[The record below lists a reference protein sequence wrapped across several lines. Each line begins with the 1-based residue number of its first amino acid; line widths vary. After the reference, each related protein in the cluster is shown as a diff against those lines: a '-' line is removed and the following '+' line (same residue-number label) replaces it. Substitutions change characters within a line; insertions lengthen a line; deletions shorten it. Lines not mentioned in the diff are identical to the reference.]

1 MSPLRTLRSRSIL
14 LVALPVIAGCSA
26 IGMELPNYGFYGF
39 APRPDGAKLRTML
52 AAEQAEGVVGNPPP
66 VLGEATFTLDT
77 VMVDGKEAWLLTRS
91 RSGKGVTTQV
101 DSAWLDRWSLRPIMT
116 WGSTPKGELRMK
128 YDRRSVS
135 RERFSKGRR
144 QGGGRILLDAEP
156 YAEPGIELVIASMP
170 LKEDFGGSLP
180 IVSPLKPDE
189 LSWLRFRVAQRAVA
203 PADNGVMRTVFV
215 VEGDVNGVVRRYWI
229 DADDRSVIKWE
240 EPGPDGTTIRWSRGR
255 AQPRLKVFEVEK
267 LGG

>member
-1 MSPLRTLRSRSIL
+1 ML

-77 VMVDGKEAWLLTRS
+77 VMIDGREAWLLTRS

-144 QGGGRILLDAEP
+144 QGA
-156 YAEPGIELVIASMP
+156 
-170 LKEDFGGSLP
+170 GGSSSTP
-180 IVSPLKPDE
+180 SP
-189 LSWLRFRVAQRAVA
+189 
-203 PADNGVMRTVFV
+203 MR
-215 VEGDVNGVVRRYWI
+215 
-229 DADDRSVIKWE
+229 
-240 EPGPDGTTIRWSRGR
+240 SRGSNSSL
-255 AQPRLKVFEVEK
+255 PRCRSRRTSAARSRS
-267 LGG
+267 